1 MKRRVF
7 LITLLP
13 LLLVLGLFLAIKM
26 ALAETA
32 IPATGTSCL
41 SGAAVSPTT
50 VTDTEKA
57 TFGDKSVA
65 YNVTSAQSKPF
76 KLIIG
81 VSEVSHS
88 GSGGTV
94 SFTYGFKNLW
104 SGNYGSS
111 SDGTILLAKWAPG
124 ETPTTRMGL
133 DPFSWGVSANHF
145 LVFDHRNVVTPPQ
158 GYWSKTLQMN
168 VADYSSYNIRAHM
181 LNGGGDGLAH
191 QQVCINN
198 AINLVAAFPPEI
210 PPVVDQAS
218 SKSNLQ
224 IIRQTYNPVSSEPY
238 ATYERGN
245 KVHVVLSVYSPS
257 STLSN
262 IAVTDFLS
270 AVKVDSVKNI
280 KYTLSDGSA
289 GVVNSTSDYR
299 TQTIQFSLDQILQG
313 ENKIEYDYEVA
324 N

>member
-13 LLLVLGLFLAIKM
+13 LLLVLGLFLAIKL
-26 ALAETA
+26 ALAETTM
-32 IPATGTSCL
+32 PATGTSCL
-41 SGAAVSPTT
+41 SGTTVNPST
-50 VTDTEKA
+50 VTDQEKQ
-57 TFGDKSVA
+57 TFGEKSVA
-65 YNVTSAQSKPF
+65 YSVVSAQSKPF

-104 SGNYGSS
+104 TGNYGSNK
-111 SDGTILLAKWAPG
+111 DGTIVIAKWAPG
-124 ETPTTRMGL
+124 ETIATLFGPKW
-133 DPFSWGVSANHF
+133 WGVSADHF

-168 VADYSSYNIRAHM
+168 VADYSSNIRAHM

-191 QQVCINN
+191 QQVCIDN
-198 AINLVAAFPPEI
+198 AINLITAFPPEI
-210 PPVVDQAS
+210 PPVIDQAS

-224 IIRQTYNPVSSEPY
+224 IVRQTYNPVSSKPY

-257 STLSN
+257 STLSD
-262 IAVTDFLS
+262 ITVTDFLS
-270 AVKVDSVKNI
+270 AVKADSVKNV
-280 KYTLSDGSA
+280 KYALSDGSA
-289 GVVNSTSDYR
+289 GVVSSTSDYR